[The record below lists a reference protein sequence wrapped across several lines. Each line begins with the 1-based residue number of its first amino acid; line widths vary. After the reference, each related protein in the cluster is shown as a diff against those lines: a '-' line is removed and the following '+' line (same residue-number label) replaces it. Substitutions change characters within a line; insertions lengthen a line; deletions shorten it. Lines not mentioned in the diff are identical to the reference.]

1 MSIDLRDHFAIQF
14 AAALMRR
21 QHSVQHI
28 VSRAYD
34 LADAMLAE
42 RSRRIDAEAAE
53 AMSYAPPASV
63 QEESWQD
70 YSHRGLLD
78 DPAPPDEADSAYE
91 AYLAQSDPGD
101 AEVDPHWLE
110 LEMDP
115 SWEVEPR
122 WASESEMAVVDP
134 ADFGDPLAAPLDPEA
149 LDAAAVVRPGLA
161 RTQPQEAAGEGGA
174 AAEKEPDAGA
184 KEAARERSA

>member
-63 QEESWQD
+63 QQDSWQG
-70 YSHRGLLD
+70 YAHQGLLD
-78 DPAPPDEADSAYE
+78 DPAPPEDADSAYE
-91 AYLAQSDPGD
+91 AYLDQPDPGD

-122 WASESEMAVVDP
+122 WASESSLDATDP
-134 ADFGDPLAAPLDPEA
+134 ADPGVMPIDPEA
-149 LDAAAVVRPGLA
+149 PGAAVVRPGLA
-161 RTQPQEAAGEGGA
+161 RTQPQEAAGEGDQKGS
-174 AAEKEPDAGA
+174 AAEKDTDGGT